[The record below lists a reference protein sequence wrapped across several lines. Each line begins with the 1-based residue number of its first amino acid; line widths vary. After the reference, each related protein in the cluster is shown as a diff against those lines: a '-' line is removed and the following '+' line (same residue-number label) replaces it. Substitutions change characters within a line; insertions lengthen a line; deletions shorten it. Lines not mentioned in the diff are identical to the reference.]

1 MTRSRLAIPTFGIA
15 FASVSASAFASAFI
29 VMAFQAGCSAS
40 KPPAAPQPA
49 AAAPAGT
56 PDVPPE
62 ALAGN
67 WLFEVK
73 MGSRTLEGSLH
84 FTNKNGVLTG
94 TWTSAEGN
102 EYELKDIRIKGADVS
117 WTGDG
122 PGGVSA
128 ASGTIDGTSMKGTMK
143 RAARRRG
150 DASNG
155 NGSGS
160 SGSGSSGDDAP
171 PPSDSGD
178 GSSRGSGR
186 RGGRSGGGRRGG
198 GSSGSIT
205 WSAFKSLPPASETA
219 PAPAPTPGR
228 EN

>member
-1 MTRSRLAIPTFGIA
+1 MTRSRLAIPSFGVAFVFVFA
-15 FASVSASAFASAFI
+15 FAFIAVAFLP
-29 VMAFQAGCSAS
+29 GCAAS

-56 PDVPPE
+56 PDVPPD
-62 ALAGN
+62 AVAGN
-67 WLFEVK
+67 WLFLVK

-84 FTNKNGVLTG
+84 FTNKNGVLAG
-94 TWTSAEGN
+94 TWTSSEGN
-102 EYELKDIRIKGADVS
+102 EYELKDIRIKGADIS

-150 DASNG
+150 DGGS
-155 NGSGS
+155 GSGS

-219 PAPAPTPGR
+219 PSAAPTPGR